1 MSDDT
6 RATDVVHWFGEPGQG
21 PSTLHGNGPAH
32 LGRGSGDE
40 DEVTCR
46 LCLSLLARN
55 EHRSNTP
62 DLAAGGEQ
70 S

>member
-1 MSDDT
+1 MSGEGLS
-6 RATDVVHWFGEPGQG
+6 TDVVHWFGEPGQG

-46 LCLSLLARN
+46 LCQSLLTRN
-55 EHRSNTP
+55 EHRDCAP
-62 DLAAGGEQ
+62 VMPGGDA
-70 S
+70 